1 MRPFNHRLFYA
12 SAILL
17 SSSLMFLLQPM
28 MAKVILPSF
37 GGSAGVW
44 TACML
49 FFQVLLLAGY
59 LYAHC
64 ITRYLSARSQAAA
77 HMALLAASVAM
88 LPVNPSGG
96 WKFSSGAA
104 PAFSILGLLATS
116 IGLPYFVLSTTSPL
130 MQAWYARET
139 ETHFPYRLFALSN
152 LASLAALLAYP
163 LSIEPLLSS
172 RNQLG
177 LWSAAYLIF
186 VLLAGFLAL
195 RSQSRSARPVPV
207 PALSVS
213 EGAPVSRPLLW
224 LSLAACASSLW
235 LAVANHLS
243 QEVAAIPFL
252 WVLPLSLYL
261 LSFIL
266 CFDRAGWYR
275 PRVYRWILPAAW
287 ITMGLRLA
295 FPSSIA
301 GFKWEFVLFSA
312 ALFVCCMFCHGE
324 LARLKPDPRHGLT
337 LFYLSIAAGGALGAV
352 FVAMVAPQIFTSYLE
367 LPIAVAA
374 SVILGQALLYGRTS
388 PRYLARLAL
397 VAALAFIAATR
408 FSSAAGSLLRLRNFY
423 GALRVVDSGTGS
435 IAVRALYNGT
445 ILHGLQFQ
453 SPSQSRFPTTY
464 YGPQSGAGLAI
475 ASHRTAKQRVGVI
488 GLGVGTLAAYGRAGD
503 YFRFYEI
510 NPAVVHVAST
520 YFHFLS
526 ESPAQTE
533 VVTADGRLGLERE
546 QPQNFDVLILDAFS
560 GDSIPVHLLTRQAFE
575 SYFRHLRPGGLI
587 AIHVT
592 NRYLDLPPVVE
603 ALAGALQ
610 KEVLLIHNEK
620 DPAQG
625 IYAADWSLVADSR
638 EALRDFEWRSSPK
651 TMTRRAR
658 PWTDDYSNLFQI
670 VK

>member
-1 MRPFNHRLFYA
+1 
-12 SAILL
+12 
-17 SSSLMFLLQPM
+17 M
-28 MAKVILPSF
+28 MAKVILPWF

-49 FFQVLLLAGY
+49 FFQLVLLAGY

-64 ITRYLSARSQAAA
+64 ITRYLGARAQAIT
-77 HMALLAASVAM
+77 HMALLFASVAT
-88 LPVNPSGG
+88 LPVNPGG
-96 WKFSSGAA
+96 WKFSAA
-104 PAFSILGLLATS
+104 ASPAFSILGLLTAS
-116 IGLPYFVLSTTSPL
+116 IGLPYFVLSTTSPM
-130 MQAWYARET
+130 MQAWYARES
-139 ETHFPYRLFALSN
+139 EARFPYLLFALSN

-172 RNQLG
+172 RTQLA
-177 LWSAAYLIF
+177 LWSLAYLIF

-195 RSQSRSARPVPV
+195 RSELKPL
-207 PALSVS
+207 PAPSVS
-213 EGAPVSRPLLW
+213 EGASARRPLIW
-224 LSLAACASSLW
+224 ISLAACASALW

-266 CFDRAGWYR
+266 CFDRDGWYR
-275 PRVYRWILPAAW
+275 PRLYRWILPAAW
-287 ITMGLRLA
+287 ITMSLRLA

-324 LARLKPDPRHGLT
+324 LARLKPDPRQGLT

-352 FVAMVAPQIFTSYLE
+352 FVALIAPRLFSSYLE

-388 PRYLARLAL
+388 PRYLIRLAL
-397 VAALAFIAATR
+397 VAALAFLAAIR
-408 FSSAAGSLLRLRNFY
+408 FSGATGSLLRLRNFY
-423 GALRVVDSGTGS
+423 GTLRVVESGTS
-435 IAVRALYNGT
+435 PTVVRALYNGT
-445 ILHGLQFQ
+445 ILHGMQFQ
-453 SPSQSRFPTTY
+453 SPAQSRVPTTY
-464 YGPQSGAGLAI
+464 YGPQSGAALAI
-475 ASHRTAKQRVGVI
+475 DSHRKSTQRVGVI

-510 NPAVVHVAST
+510 NPAVVQVATT
-520 YFHFLS
+520 YFRFLS
-526 ESPAQTE
+526 ESPARTE
-533 VVTADGRLGLERE
+533 VVTADGRLALERE
-546 QPQNFDVLILDAFS
+546 QPENFDVLILDAFS

-575 SYFRHLRPGGLI
+575 SYFRHLRTGGLI

-592 NRYLDLPPVVE
+592 NRYLDLPPLIE
-603 ALAGALQ
+603 AVAGTLQ
-610 KEVLLIHNEK
+610 KHVLLIHNEA
-620 DPAQG
+620 DQERG
-625 IYAADWSLVADSR
+625 IYASDWSLLADSP
-638 EALRDFEWRSSPK
+638 EALQDFQWRSRPK
-651 TMTRRAR
+651 GTTRKAR